1 MEHKRRC
8 FEECSCCSF
17 PFVSNIQLTEAFQL
31 KIDQKVSKT
40 IYAQSFKVIYY
51 YFFIFL
57 STFKVIA
64 HWVRNFRT
72 LKNKYDL
79 TLCQSRLHTA
89 SEIFVRHKQIC
100 IGFDFFPFFAS
111 VASILRVFFD
121 SLEPPYMRTP
131 KSRMVWSSSTSSRST
146 KHCRSLHTEF
156 TEMWL

>member
-1 MEHKRRC
+1 MFWRMFMLLFPIC
-8 FEECSCCSF
+8 FKYTVNRGF
-17 PFVSNIQLTEAFQL
+17 PTQNWP
-31 KIDQKVSKT
+31 KVSKQFMHSLSNHIII
-40 IYAQSFKVIYY
+40 IYL
-51 YFFIFL
+51 FL

-64 HWVRNFRT
+64 HGVRNFCT

-89 SEIFVRHKQIC
+89 SEIFVRHKQIR
-100 IGFDFFPFFAS
+100 IGFDFFPLFAS
-111 VASILRVFFD
+111 VASILRGFFD
-121 SLEPPYMRTP
+121 SSEPPYKRTP